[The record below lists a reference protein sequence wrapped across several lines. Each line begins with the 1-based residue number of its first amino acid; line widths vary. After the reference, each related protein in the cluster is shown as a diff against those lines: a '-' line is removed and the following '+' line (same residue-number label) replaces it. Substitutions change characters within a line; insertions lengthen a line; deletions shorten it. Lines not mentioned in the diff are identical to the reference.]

1 VKIEDYALVGDLQ
14 TSALV
19 GRNGSVDWLCLP
31 RFDSASCFGALLG
44 QEEHGRWLIAPVGE
58 VRGVSRRYR
67 EGTLI
72 LETDFETDEGAVRLI
87 DFMPLRDGGGPQLM
101 RVVQGLHGRVPM
113 RMQLIVRFDY
123 GSVVPWV
130 QRVPDGIVAQAGP
143 DAVHLSTPVDLRG
156 ERVTTVAAFTIAEGA
171 SERFVL
177 SWFPSY
183 QNAAPIEDAQSALAR
198 TEAWWRDWSGRCSYH
213 GDYRDEVLT
222 SLIVLKGLTDE
233 VTGAVVAAPTTSL
246 PEDLG
251 GERNWDYRY
260 TWLRD
265 SVLTLNA
272 LLAGG
277 YTEEALAFDAC
288 VLRAT
293 AGHPEQMQIMYGIAG
308 ERRLEEYEID
318 WLPGYEGSKPVRV
331 GNAAAGQF
339 QLDVYGEVLGV
350 SWAVAMAIGQV
361 SVGRWRQMR
370 KLMDYLETV
379 WRDPDDGMWEARGPR
394 RHYTQSKVMAW
405 LAFDRAIALADHFG
419 LDGPL
424 ERWRQIRAEIHDEV
438 LDKAYDPARNTFTQS
453 YGSKAL
459 DAGALTLGL
468 VGLLPATDDRF
479 TGTIDAVRRELGHDG
494 FISRY
499 STDATDDG
507 LSGSEGQFL
516 ACSFWLV
523 DALALNG
530 RVDEARELFE
540 RLLELRNDLGLYA
553 EEYDVT
559 RKRQVGNFPQAFT
572 HLALI
577 DAARILSG
585 ERTGTRSTPPPPL
598 RATTST
604 PAAARGEHNDDRS
617 RGLR

>member
-1 VKIEDYALVGDLQ
+1 MATGQGRDPMKIEDYALIGDLQ

-31 RFDSASCFGALLG
+31 RFDSAACFAALLG
-44 QEEHGRWLIAPVGE
+44 EEGHGRWLIAPA
-58 VRGVSRRYR
+58 GVVTGATRRYR

-72 LETDFETDEGAVRLI
+72 LETDLETAEGAVRLV
-87 DFMPLRDGGGPQLM
+87 DFMPLRDGGAPQLM
-101 RVVQGLHGRVPM
+101 RIVQGLRGRVPV
-113 RMQLIVRFDY
+113 RMQLVIRFGY
-123 GSVVPWV
+123 GLVVPWV

-156 ERVTTVAAFTIAEGA
+156 EQLTTVAEFTIAEGA
-171 SERFVL
+171 SEGFAL

-183 QNAAPIEDAQSALAR
+183 ERPPRAEDARSALAR
-198 TEAWWRDWSGRCSYH
+198 TEAWWRDWSGRCTYR
-213 GDYRDEVLT
+213 GEYRDEVVR
-222 SLIVLKGLTDE
+222 SLVVLKGLTDQ

-277 YTEEALAFDAC
+277 YTEEAMAFSDC
-288 VLRAT
+288 VFRAT
-293 AGHPEQMQIMYGIAG
+293 AGHPEQMQIMYGVAG
-308 ERRLEEYEID
+308 ERRLEEYEVG

-339 QLDVYGEVLGV
+339 QLDVYGEVVGV
-350 SWAVAMAIGQV
+350 GWAVAMALGRL
-361 SVGRWRQMR
+361 SAGRWSRLR
-370 KLMDYLETV
+370 RLMDYLETV
-379 WRDPDDGMWEARGPR
+379 WREPDDGMWEARGPR
-394 RHYTQSKVMAW
+394 RHYTQSKLMAW
-405 LAFDRAIALADHFG
+405 FAFDRAVALAEHFG
-419 LDGPL
+419 LEGPL
-424 ERWRQIRAEIHDEV
+424 ERWRRIRAEIHDEI
-438 LDKAYDPARNTFTQS
+438 LEKAYDPRRNTFTQS
-453 YGSKAL
+453 YGSGAL
-459 DAGALTLGL
+459 DAGALM
-468 VGLLPATDDRF
+468 VGLLGLLPPTDDRF
-479 TGTIDAVRRELGHDG
+479 TGTIDAVRGELGHDG

-523 DALALNG
+523 DALVLNG
-530 RVDEARELFE
+530 REGEARELFE
-540 RLLELRNDLGLYA
+540 RLLALRNDLGLYA
-553 EEYDVT
+553 EEYDVA

-577 DAARILSG
+577 DAARLLSG
-585 ERTGTRSTPPPPL
+585 ERMGTRSTPPPRTP
-598 RATTST
+598 TPT
-604 PAAARGEHNDDRS
+604 PAS
-617 RGLR
+617 

>member
-1 VKIEDYALVGDLQ
+1 MRIEDYALIGDLQ

-31 RFDSASCFGALLG
+31 RFDSASCFAALLG
-44 QEEHGRWLIAPVGE
+44 EERHGRWLIAPAGE
-58 VRGVSRRYR
+58 VRGSSRRYR

-72 LETDFETDEGAVRLI
+72 LETDFETADGAVRLI
-87 DFMPLRDGGGPQLM
+87 DFMPLRDGGAPQLM
-101 RVVQGLHGRVPM
+101 RVVQGLRGRVPM
-113 RMQLIVRFDY
+113 RMQLILRFEY
-123 GSVVPWV
+123 GLVVPWV
-130 QRVPDGIVAQAGP
+130 QRVPDGIIAQAGP
-143 DAVHLSTPVDLRG
+143 DAVHLSTPLDLRG
-156 ERVTTVAAFTIAEGA
+156 EQLTTVAEFTIAEGA
-171 SERFVL
+171 SERFAL

-183 QNAAPIEDAQSALAR
+183 QRAAPTEDAQSALAR
-198 TEAWWRDWSGRCSYH
+198 TEAWWRDWSGRCSYQ
-213 GDYRDEVLT
+213 GNYRDEVVT
-222 SLIVLKGLTDE
+222 SLIVLKGLTDQ

-277 YTEEALAFDAC
+277 YTDEALAFNEC
-288 VLRAT
+288 IFRAT
-293 AGHPEQMQIMYGIAG
+293 AGHPEQLQIMYGIAG
-308 ERRLEEYEID
+308 ERRLEEYELD

-339 QLDVYGEVLGV
+339 QLDVYGEVVGV
-350 SWAVAMAIGQV
+350 GWAVAMAIGQLTAR
-361 SVGRWRQMR
+361 RWSQLRR
-370 KLMDYLETV
+370 LMDYLETV

-394 RHYTQSKVMAW
+394 RHYTQSKLMAW
-405 LAFDRAIALADHFG
+405 VAFDRAVALAEHFG
-419 LDGPL
+419 LQGPL
-424 ERWRQIRAEIHDEV
+424 ERWRRIRAEIHDDILE
-438 LDKAYDPARNTFTQS
+438 KAYDPRRNTFTQS

-459 DAGALTLGL
+459 DAGALM
-468 VGLLPATDDRF
+468 VGLLGLLPPTDDRF
-479 TGTIDAVRRELGHDG
+479 TGTIDAVRSELGHDG

-523 DALALNG
+523 DALVLNG
-530 RVDEARELFE
+530 REGEARELFE
-540 RLLELRNDLGLYA
+540 RLLALRNDLGLYA
-553 EEYDVT
+553 EEYDVA

-585 ERTGTRSTPPPPL
+585 ERMGTRSAPPRPP
-598 RATTST
+598 T
-604 PAAARGEHNDDRS
+604 PAPAG
-617 RGLR
+617 

>member
-1 VKIEDYALVGDLQ
+1 MRIEDYALIGDLQ

-31 RFDSASCFGALLG
+31 RFDSASCFTALLG
-44 QEEHGRWLIAPVGE
+44 EEQHGRWLIAPAGE
-58 VRGVSRRYR
+58 VRSVSRRYR
-67 EGTLI
+67 QGTLV
-72 LETDFETDEGAVRLI
+72 LETDFQTAEGAARVI
-87 DFMPLRDGGGPQLM
+87 DFMPLRDGGAPQLM
-101 RVVQGLHGRVPM
+101 RIVQGLRGRVPM
-113 RMQLIVRFDY
+113 RMQLIIRFEY

-143 DAVHLSTPVDLRG
+143 DAVHLSTPAELRG
-156 ERVTTVAAFTIAEGA
+156 ENLTTVAEFTVGEGA
-171 SERFVL
+171 SERFAL

-183 QNAAPIEDAQSALAR
+183 QRPARTEDTQSALAR
-198 TEAWWRDWSGRCSYH
+198 TEAWWRDWSERCSYQ
-213 GDYRDEVLT
+213 GDYRNEVVT
-222 SLIVLKGLTDE
+222 SLIVLKGLTDQ

-277 YTEEALAFDAC
+277 YTDEARAFIES
-288 VLRAT
+288 VFRAT
-293 AGHPEQMQIMYGIAG
+293 AGHPEQAQIMYGIAG
-308 ERRLEEYEID
+308 ERRLDEYELD

-350 SWAVAMAIGQV
+350 GWAEAAATGQFPPR
-361 SVGRWRQMR
+361 RWRQLR

-379 WRDPDDGMWEARGPR
+379 WREPDDGMWEARGPR
-394 RHYTQSKVMAW
+394 RHYTQSKLMAW
-405 LAFDRAIALADHFG
+405 VAFDRAIALSEQFG
-419 LDGPL
+419 LEGPL
-424 ERWRQIRAEIHDEV
+424 ERWKQIRTELHDEI
-438 LDKAYDPARNTFTQS
+438 LDKAYDPQRKTFTQS

-459 DAGALTLGL
+459 DAGALMVGL
-468 VGLLPATDDRF
+468 VGLLPPTDDRF
-479 TGTIDAVRRELGHDG
+479 TGTIDAVRTELGHDG

-507 LSGSEGQFL
+507 LSGTEAQFL

-523 DALALNG
+523 DALAANG
-530 RVDEARELFE
+530 REDEARKLFE
-540 RLLELRNDLGLYA
+540 RLLALRNDVGLYA
-553 EEYDVT
+553 EEYDVA

-577 DAARILSG
+577 NAARFLSG
-585 ERTGTRSTPPPPL
+585 DRMGTRSTPP
-598 RATTST
+598 AAS
-604 PAAARGEHNDDRS
+604 AARSHG
-617 RGLR
+617 

>member
-1 VKIEDYALVGDLQ
+1 MKIEDYALIGDLQ

-31 RFDSASCFGALLG
+31 RFDSASCFTALLG
-44 QEEHGRWLIAPVGE
+44 DEEHGRWLIAPVGE

-72 LETDFETDEGAVRLI
+72 LETDFETDEGAARVI
-87 DFMPLRDGGGPQLM
+87 DFMPLRDGGAPQLM
-101 RVVQGLHGRVPM
+101 RVVQGLRGRVPM
-113 RMQLIVRFDY
+113 RMQLILRFDY

-130 QRVPDGIVAQAGP
+130 QHVPDGIVAQAGP

-156 ERVTTVAAFTIAEGA
+156 EQLTTVAEFTIAEGA
-171 SERFVL
+171 SERFAL

-183 QNAAPIEDAQSALAR
+183 ERPAPTEDAQSALAR
-198 TEAWWRDWSGRCSYH
+198 TEAWWRDWSERCSYR
-213 GDYRDEVLT
+213 GDYRDEVVT
-222 SLIVLKGLTDE
+222 SLIVLKGLTDQ
-233 VTGAVVAAPTTSL
+233 VTGAVIAAPTTSL

-272 LLAGG
+272 MLGGG
-277 YTEEALAFDAC
+277 YTDEALAFAEC
-288 VLRAT
+288 VFRAT
-293 AGHPEQMQIMYGIAG
+293 AGQPEQAQIMYGIAG
-308 ERRLEEYEID
+308 ERRLEEYELD

-350 SWAVAMAIGQV
+350 GWAVAMAIGQ
-361 SVGRWRQMR
+361 SPARRWRQLR
-370 KLMDYLETV
+370 KLMNYLETV

-405 LAFDRAIALADHFG
+405 VAFDRAIALAEHFG
-419 LDGPL
+419 LEGPL
-424 ERWRQIRAEIHDEV
+424 ERWRRIRAELHDEI
-438 LDKAYDPARNTFTQS
+438 LDKAYDPQRNTFTQS
-453 YGSKAL
+453 YGSNAL
-459 DAGALTLGL
+459 DAGALMIGL
-468 VGLLPATDDRF
+468 VGLLPPTDDRF
-479 TGTIDAVRRELGHDG
+479 TGTIDAVRSELGRDG

-530 RVDEARELFE
+530 RVDQARELFE
-540 RLLELRNDLGLYA
+540 RLLALRNDLGLYA
-553 EEYDVT
+553 EEYDVA
-559 RKRQVGNFPQAFT
+559 RERQVGNFPQAFT

-577 DAARILSG
+577 NAARILSG
-585 ERTGTRSTPPPPL
+585 ERMGTRSTPPAPALP
-598 RATTST
+598 TPTST
-604 PAAARGEHNDDRS
+604 PAG
-617 RGLR
+617 

>member
-31 RFDSASCFGALLG
+31 RFDSASCFSALLG
-44 QEEHGRWLIAPVGE
+44 EEEHGRWLIAPVGA
-58 VRGVSRRYR
+58 VRGVERRYR
-67 EGTLI
+67 DGTLI
-72 LETDFETDEGAVRLI
+72 LETDFETDDGAVRLI
-87 DFMPLRDGGGPQLM
+87 DFMPLRDGGEPQLM
-101 RVVQGLHGRVPM
+101 RVVQGLRGRVPM
-113 RMQLIVRFDY
+113 RMQLILRFGY
-123 GSVVPWV
+123 GEVVPWV
-130 QRVPDGIVAQAGP
+130 HRVADGIVAQAGP
-143 DAVHLSTPVDLRG
+143 DAVHLSTPVDLHG
-156 ERVTTVAAFTIAEGA
+156 EELTTVAQFTVTEGA

-183 QNAAPIEDAQSALAR
+183 QRPAPTEDAQSALAR
-198 TEAWWRDWSGRCSYH
+198 TEAWWREWSERCTYH

-222 SLIVLKGLTDE
+222 SLIVLKGLTNE

-277 YTEEALAFDAC
+277 YTAEAVAFSEC
-288 VLRAT
+288 IFRAT

-308 ERRLEEYEID
+308 ERRLEEYELD

-350 SWAVAMAIGQV
+350 TWAVVMAIGALPLR
-361 SVGRWRQMR
+361 RWSQLC
-370 KLMDYLETV
+370 KLLDYLETV

-405 LAFDRAIALADHFG
+405 VAFDRAISLAEHFG
-419 LDGPL
+419 LDAPL
-424 ERWRQIRAEIHDEV
+424 DRWRQNRAAIRDEV

-459 DAGALTLGL
+459 DAGALSIGLLGL
-468 VGLLPATDDRF
+468 LSPTDDRF
-479 TGTIDAVRRELGHDG
+479 TGTIDAIRTELGHDG

-507 LSGSEGQFL
+507 LAGTEGQFL

-540 RLLELRNDLGLYA
+540 RLLTLRNDLGLYA

-585 ERTGTRSTPPPPL
+585 GRLGQPAPDEPL
-598 RATTST
+598 REPAATT
-604 PAAARGEHNDDRS
+604 AG
-617 RGLR
+617 

>member
-1 VKIEDYALVGDLQ
+1 MKIEDYALIGDLQ

-31 RFDSASCFGALLG
+31 RFDSAACFAALLG
-44 QEEHGRWLIAPVGE
+44 EEGHGRWLIAPAGE
-58 VRGVSRRYR
+58 VSGSSRRYR

-72 LETDFETDEGAVRLI
+72 LETDFETAEGAVRLV
-87 DFMPLRDGGGPQLM
+87 DFMPLRDGGAPQLM
-101 RVVQGLHGRVPM
+101 RVVQGLRGRVPM
-113 RMQLIVRFDY
+113 RMQLILRFEY
-123 GSVVPWV
+123 GLVVPWV

-143 DAVHLSTPVDLRG
+143 HAVHLTTPVNLRG
-156 ERVTTVAAFTIAEGA
+156 EQLTTVAEFTLAEGA
-171 SERFVL
+171 SEGFAL

-183 QNAAPIEDAQSALAR
+183 ERPPRAEDARSALAR
-198 TEAWWRDWSGRCSYH
+198 TEAWWRDWSGRCSYQ
-213 GDYRDEVLT
+213 GDYRDEVVR
-222 SLIVLKGLTDE
+222 SLIVLKGLTDQ

-272 LLAGG
+272 LLGGG
-277 YTEEALAFDAC
+277 YTDEALAFSEC
-288 VLRAT
+288 VFRAT
-293 AGHPEQMQIMYGIAG
+293 AGHPEQLQIMYGVAG
-308 ERRLEEYEID
+308 ERRLEEYELD
-318 WLPGYEGSKPVRV
+318 WLPGYEGSRPVRV

-350 SWAVAMAIGQV
+350 GWAVAMAVGQV
-361 SVGRWRQMR
+361 SPRRWSQLRR
-370 KLMDYLETV
+370 LTDYLETV

-394 RHYTQSKVMAW
+394 RHYTQSKLMAW
-405 LAFDRAIALADHFG
+405 VAFDRALALAEHFR
-419 LDGPL
+419 LAGPL
-424 ERWRQIRAEIHDEV
+424 ERWRQVRAEIHDEI
-438 LDKAYDPARNTFTQS
+438 LEKAYDPRRNTFTQS
-453 YGSKAL
+453 YGSETL
-459 DAGALTLGL
+459 DAGALMVGL
-468 VGLLPATDDRF
+468 VGLLPPTDDRF
-479 TGTIDAVRRELGHDG
+479 TGTIDAVRSELGHDG

-530 RVDEARELFE
+530 REGEARELFE
-540 RLLELRNDLGLYA
+540 RLLALRNDLGLYA
-553 EEYDVT
+553 EEYDVA

-585 ERTGTRSTPPPPL
+585 ERM
-598 RATTST
+598 
-604 PAAARGEHNDDRS
+604 
-617 RGLR
+617 

>member
-1 VKIEDYALVGDLQ
+1 MKIEDYALIGDLQ

-31 RFDSASCFGALLG
+31 RFDSAACFAALLG
-44 QEEHGRWLIAPVGE
+44 EEGHGRWLIAPAGE
-58 VRGVSRRYR
+58 VSGSSRRYR

-72 LETDFETDEGAVRLI
+72 LETDFETAEGAVRLV
-87 DFMPLRDGGGPQLM
+87 DFMPLRDGGAPQLM
-101 RVVQGLHGRVPM
+101 RVVQGLRGRVPM
-113 RMQLIVRFDY
+113 RMQLILRFEY
-123 GSVVPWV
+123 GLVVPWV

-143 DAVHLSTPVDLRG
+143 HAVHLTTPVDLRG
-156 ERVTTVAAFTIAEGA
+156 EQLTTVAEFTLAEGA
-171 SERFVL
+171 SEGFAL

-183 QNAAPIEDAQSALAR
+183 ERPPRAEDARSALAR
-198 TEAWWRDWSGRCSYH
+198 TEAWWRDWSGRCSYQ
-213 GDYRDEVLT
+213 GDYRDEVVR
-222 SLIVLKGLTDE
+222 SLIVLKGLTDQ

-272 LLAGG
+272 LLGGG
-277 YTEEALAFDAC
+277 YTDEALAFSEC
-288 VLRAT
+288 VFRAT
-293 AGHPEQMQIMYGIAG
+293 AGHPEQLQIMYGVAG
-308 ERRLEEYEID
+308 ERRLEEYELD
-318 WLPGYEGSKPVRV
+318 WLPGYEGSRPVRV

-350 SWAVAMAIGQV
+350 GWAVAMAVGQV
-361 SVGRWRQMR
+361 SPRRWSQLRR
-370 KLMDYLETV
+370 LTDYLETV

-394 RHYTQSKVMAW
+394 RHYTQSKLMAW
-405 LAFDRAIALADHFG
+405 VAFDRALALAEHFR
-419 LDGPL
+419 LAGPL
-424 ERWRQIRAEIHDEV
+424 ERWRQVRAEIHDEI
-438 LDKAYDPARNTFTQS
+438 LEKAYDPRRNTFTQS
-453 YGSKAL
+453 YGSETL
-459 DAGALTLGL
+459 DAGALMVGL
-468 VGLLPATDDRF
+468 VGLLPPTDDRF
-479 TGTIDAVRRELGHDG
+479 TGTIDAVRSELGHDG

-530 RVDEARELFE
+530 REGEARELFE
-540 RLLELRNDLGLYA
+540 RLLALRNDLGLYA
-553 EEYDVT
+553 EEYDVA

-585 ERTGTRSTPPPPL
+585 ERM
-598 RATTST
+598 
-604 PAAARGEHNDDRS
+604 
-617 RGLR
+617 